1 MKPTEATGIAVGI
14 VLRVGIGAAID
25 NIALGIGG
33 GVAVAIAMG
42 LVFRSRK

>member
-1 MKPTEATGIAVGI
+1 MKPTEATGIAIGV
-14 VLRVGIGAAID
+14 VLGVGIGAAID

-33 GVAVAIAMG
+33 GLA